1 MATTAAQVA
10 ALRAQTGAGMLD
22 AKKAL
27 DEANGDVTRA
37 TEILREKGILKAAK
51 RADKVTAEGVVVSY
65 IHGGGRIG
73 VLLEMNCETDFVA
86 KTDQFKALATDIAMH
101 VAALA
106 PQYLSRDEVDATVLE
121 KEKNFHREQLK
132 AEGKPEAMIEKILEG
147 KMGRFYSEICLLDQP
162 FLKDEEKTVQQLLTT
177 KTVEI
182 GEKISVRRFT
192 RFMVG
197 EGIEKKK
204 VDYAAEVAAQM
215 GA

>member
-1 MATTAAQVA
+1 MAITARDVA

-27 DEANGDVTRA
+27 DEAQGDMGRA
-37 TEILREKGILKAAK
+37 TEILREKGMLKAAK
-51 RADKVTAEGVVVSY
+51 RADKVAAEGVVVSY

-73 VLLEMNCETDFVA
+73 VLLELNCETDFVA
-86 KTDQFKALATDIAMH
+86 KTDQFKAVATDIAMH
-101 VAALA
+101 VAAIA
-106 PQYLSRDEVDATVLE
+106 PQYLNREEVPADVIE

-147 KMGRFYSEICLLDQP
+147 KMARFYGEICLLDQP
-162 FLKDEEKTVQQLLTT
+162 FIKDEDKTVQELLTA

-182 GEKISVRRFT
+182 GEKISIRRFT
-192 RFMVG
+192 RFVVG

-204 VDYAAEVAAQM
+204 VDYAAEVAAQL

>member
-101 VAALA
+101 VAAIA
-106 PQYLSRDEVDATVLE
+106 PQYLSRDEVDAAVLE

-132 AEGKPEAMIEKILEG
+132 TEGKPEAMIEKILEG